1 MKIILDIKNPEFAK
15 ALGYVLREKRL
26 GNSPEHDEVFYE
38 AGLQIQ
44 KQVQGGCFTKYM
56 RESGVEFSYLRVQRF
71 NPATKEEEPLEFPV
85 EILMDNRTI
94 GATYDELHADQI
106 VSALRKQGSWIDGG
120 SLDYDPDEESYTKE
134 GMI

>member
-71 NPATKEEEPLEFPV
+71 NPATKEEEPLEF
-85 EILMDNRTI
+85 
-94 GATYDELHADQI
+94 H
-106 VSALRKQGSWIDGG
+106 
-120 SLDYDPDEESYTKE
+120 
-134 GMI
+134 